1 MAITHRPNNRSSLLK
16 KTTTSIQKKLP
27 NLEEESK
34 RPYFAAYTVG
44 HAIEESGEFFAEV
57 LEHVTTDSKDFIRM
71 SPYLYKGKSKVYFE
85 EVFLN
90 LSKLCSPTTAAGQFL
105 TLFAK
110 ARNFGDIKG
119 RVVGID
125 VKLVKSKST
134 DNVFKNIVRVFETDE
149 DELIFDDDHMTEP
162 DTGTKCRTVND
173 VIDTT
178 DETEEEEE
186 LLAESSRSSK
196 FSDEIFDDEDFEDE
210 DDLEEE

>member
-1 MAITHRPNNRSSLLK
+1 MAITHRPNNKSSLHK
-16 KTTTSIQKKLP
+16 KTAMSTQKKLP
-27 NLEEESK
+27 NPEEESR

-44 HAIEESGEFFAEV
+44 NAIEKDGEFYAEV

-71 SPYLYKGKSKVYFE
+71 SPYLYEGNSKVYFE

-125 VKLVKSKST
+125 VKLTKSKTT
-134 DNVFKNIVRVFETDE
+134 DNIFKNIVRVFETDE
-149 DELIFDDDHMTEP
+149 DELVFDDDHMTEP
-162 DTGTKCRTVND
+162 DTGTRRRTVND

-178 DETEEEEE
+178 DEPEEEEE
-186 LLAESSRSSK
+186 LLAESIHSSK
-196 FSDEIFDDEDFEDE
+196 FSDEIFDEEDLE
-210 DDLEEE
+210 DDLDEEE